1 MSGKFQ
7 STGKMTNNGENILD
21 ISNLLNLRIIS
32 LDIYSIPLLNGS
44 FGTAIRGLGKIFQ
57 PFFHPAISPTFSHI
71 AVKLNLENL
80 KDIIIIEYGQYITDI
95 SLKYFE
101 NHKNF
106 FDSSNNKIEL
116 NQQKY
121 YYINRKD
128 GVRITK
134 FEHKDNN
141 INIPTDDELIT
152 IIAYEIANHGGFGAF
167 FKKCVSMIID
177 DLINDVKIVKCDVK
191 NNITLEELNKEFLGE
206 KWEARKYNLA
216 SHNCQD
222 FAAEVVKILKAV
234 RINEKDKIRIN
245 EKKALPNCLIK
256 ALTKNEESFT
266 INTLGRIPVFGL
278 IFDIFIAKRLIKK

>member
-32 LDIYSIPLLNGS
+32 LDIYSIPLLNGF
-44 FGTAIRGLGKIFQ
+44 FGTTIRGLGKIFQ
-57 PFFHPAISPTFSHI
+57 PFFHPAISPTFCHI

-106 FDSSNNKIEL
+106 FDSSNNKIEI

-121 YYINRKD
+121 YYINQKD

-134 FEHKDNN
+134 FEHKDKN
-141 INIPTDDELIT
+141 INIPNDDELIT
-152 IIAYEIANHGGFGAF
+152 LMAYGIANAGGFGAF
-167 FKKCVSMIID
+167 FKNCVSNIIYE
-177 DLINDVKIVKCDVK
+177 LINDVKIVKCDVK

-222 FAAEVVKILKAV
+222 FAAEVVKILEAV

-256 ALTKNEESFT
+256 ALNKNEESFT

-278 IFDIFIAKRLIKK
+278 IFDVFVAKRLIKK